1 MQLEVGSIQ
10 EGRISGITKFG
21 AFVALAG
28 GGSGLIHISE
38 IADAYVNDVH
48 DYLSEGQTVRV
59 KVLSVSETGKIS
71 LSLKQ
76 VQPASL
82 SAQGS
87 GPARQQPS
95 RAAAPRPERRPA
107 FQGEVRGPTNDAS
120 FEDKL
125 KQFMQESDRK
135 MSSNRLYADRK
146 NGSRRRR

>member
-21 AFVALAG
+21 AFVALAA

-48 DYLSEGQTVRV
+48 DYLTEGQSVRV

-76 VQPASL
+76 AESPAGVSRSGSSARPRAVRPPASR
-82 SAQGS
+82 SEG
-87 GPARQQPS
+87 G
-95 RAAAPRPERRPA
+95 AAL
-107 FQGEVRGPTNDAS
+107 QGEVRGPTGDAS

-135 MSSNRLYADRK
+135 ISGNRLYADRK
-146 NGSRRRR
+146 NSSRRRR